1 MADAIVK
8 LVCCLTLLAL
18 IGTVSGYGYA
28 AEGRAGFAE
37 PVKMAGSN
45 TDHGFSG
52 LTALYGESGTLNGL
66 YQKCYFPIYNLPAYY
81 VCIMVCKMGG
91 GGDTCP
97 PRCEAML
104 MVCN

>member
-8 LVCCLTLLAL
+8 LVCCITLLAL
-18 IGTVSGYGYA
+18 IGAVSGSGYA
-28 AEGRAGFAE
+28 SAE
-37 PVKMAGSN
+37 KAGSSAPVN
-45 TDHGFSG
+45 QMGAGSSHGFSG
-52 LTALYGESGTLNGL
+52 LTALTGESGSIHLL
-66 YQKCYFPIYNLPAYY
+66 YKKCYFPIYNLPAYY

-104 MVCN
+104 TVCD